1 MNIEFGPV
9 TLPDENARAGALQ
22 RHATLLSP
30 PRSLG
35 RIERLGAWLAA
46 CQGRTQPRPL
56 RRMRVVVFA
65 ADHGVTADGVSLGGP
80 SATRE
85 LLDALDGGS
94 APLNVLTEVAG
105 AGVRVV
111 DVGTVDGSG
120 PDHVRSG
127 SGPIGRAD
135 ALTDEETEAAVRAG
149 MRAADAE
156 VDEGADVLVAAEI
169 GSGVTTP
176 AATLVAALTD
186 TEPVAVVG
194 RGSGI
199 DDTAWMRK
207 ATAVRDALRR
217 CRPVTG
223 EPLGLLR
230 TAGGADLAAM
240 AGFLAQAAV
249 RRTPVVLDGL
259 PSTAAALLAE
269 ELAPGARSWWL
280 AAHRAAEPAQV
291 VALEHLDLEPV
302 LDLEIRLG
310 AGTGAATVL
319 PMLAS
324 AARLLTDVARRPAL
338 PADSDIT

>member
-9 TLPDENARAGALQ
+9 TLPDENTRAGALR
-22 RHATLLSP
+22 RHSELLSP

-35 RIERLGAWLAA
+35 TLERLGAWLSA
-46 CQGRTQPRPL
+46 CHGRTPPRPL

-65 ADHGVTADGVSLGGP
+65 ADHGITANGVSTGGP
-80 SATRE
+80 GTTRE
-85 LLDALDGGS
+85 LLGALDNGS
-94 APLNVLTEVAG
+94 APLNILADTAG
-105 AGVRVV
+105 AGVRLV
-111 DVGTVDGSG
+111 DVGTADGSG
-120 PDHVRSG
+120 PDHVRGGSG
-127 SGPIGRAD
+127 SIDTAD

-156 VDEGADVLVAAEI
+156 VDEGADLLVAAEI
-169 GSGVTTP
+169 GAGVTTP

-217 CRPVTG
+217 CRPATG
-223 EPLGLLR
+223 QPLGLLR

-280 AAHRAAEPAQV
+280 AAHRAAEPAQG

-302 LDLEIRLG
+302 LDLQIRLG

-319 PMLAS
+319 PILAS
-324 AARLLTDVARRPAL
+324 AARLLTDVAERPAL
-338 PADSDIT
+338 PTDADIT